1 MPCEGPFPH
10 AHAGGAP
17 VSPCVG
23 EYRNVIPRA
32 SCVRQASAR
41 CEVSVHATV
50 PRWRVVA
57 DSPQRGRSRACRL
70 ALRRG
75 RARPGGRRA
84 GKRDGDGAAAGRA
97 AARRRPG
104 EHMTRLSAH
113 DGHDTRAVGPA
124 PFGSDTVFTFFS
136 PVRHRSATSFR
147 TSMDVGRC
155 RHGEAEL
162 STAKGIK
169 QYAPASEAEPPGE
182 SRDILEIF
190 RASRRRRRV
199 PRVSTTSTTGSY
211 TVLCMCFWHT
221 RADLVC
227 SHRVGRAHEELS
239 RGGADRFRLL
249 QPVKEVLPLSRRVA
263 LMGKYLDCLGCER
276 VR

>member
-1 MPCEGPFPH
+1 MTDTTRAPSLPLRSVPIPFLPFFHRSVTGPLH
-10 AHAGGAP
+10 
-17 VSPCVG
+17 
-23 EYRNVIPRA
+23 
-32 SCVRQASAR
+32 
-41 CEVSVHATV
+41 
-50 PRWRVVA
+50 
-57 DSPQRGRSRACRL
+57 RS
-70 ALRRG
+70 
-75 RARPGGRRA
+75 GRRWTMPTA
-84 GKRDGDGAAAGRA
+84 GSR
-97 AARRRPG
+97 
-104 EHMTRLSAH
+104 
-113 DGHDTRAVGPA
+113 
-124 PFGSDTVFTFFS
+124 TFNI
-136 PVRHRSATSFR
+136 
-147 TSMDVGRC
+147 
-155 RHGEAEL
+155 
-162 STAKGIK
+162 AKGIK

-239 RGGADRFRLL
+239 RGAADRFRLL